1 VKPKPFAALAVIT
14 AVMLVVAVTAYASYN
29 RVAQVRVAGAALFP
43 DLAAQANGIAK
54 IIITQGNKTLTL
66 VRDKESWL
74 LENRGGYPVKSE
86 AVRAMLLRL
95 AEAELVEAKTRS
107 PERYS
112 VLELEDPQGADAKS
126 RLLRVLDDKGE
137 TLGEVVV
144 GKKRSDAFGSSR
156 GGTYVRKPG
165 DMQTWLVNAEI
176 TVATGV
182 RDWVQ
187 PSIIDIPAAKIAS
200 ATIVLPGEEPLK
212 IVRDASDTS
221 KHSLAA
227 MPEGKKLKDNFAIG
241 AIVRAAGSIELDD
254 VRKPTSPPDKDA
266 SVAELEVDGGLAVT
280 LRLRKEGEDY
290 WLSAEASGAEG
301 DAKKAAEDIM
311 RRVQGWEFKL
321 SSAKAQ
327 SLLKRRADLFEASST
342 PPTR

>member
-1 VKPKPFAALAVIT
+1 
-14 AVMLVVAVTAYASYN
+14 
-29 RVAQVRVAGAALFP
+29 
-43 DLAAQANGIAK
+43 
-54 IIITQGNKTLTL
+54 
-66 VRDKESWL
+66 L

-95 AEAELVEAKTRS
+95 AEDELVEAKTRS